1 MYFIT
6 HSIGIR
12 KVSRCSRILIAV
24 ILAFCASSVCRAEI
38 DCIQFILPDGQTETV
53 MLSSRPKLVL
63 DSELISITYGD
74 TNISIPLEDGLKI
87 RYVDS
92 QLTEVE
98 TVSSQRVYFSIS
110 ELGIACHGL
119 SSDEPVSLYSGN
131 GTLLKVVMSDG
142 QGDALISLPETGTYI
157 IRAGQNSFK
166 FLIR

>member
-98 TVSSQRVYFSIS
+98 TVSKRVYFSIS